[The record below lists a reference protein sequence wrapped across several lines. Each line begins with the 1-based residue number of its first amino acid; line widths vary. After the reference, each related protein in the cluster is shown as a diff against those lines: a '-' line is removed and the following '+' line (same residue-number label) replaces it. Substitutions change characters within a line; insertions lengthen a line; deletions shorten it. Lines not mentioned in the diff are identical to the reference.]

1 MGARRRTLH
10 RGTAG
15 GKPFSK
21 ARNSGNSRDSFAAM
35 RTTVA
40 ILVVALGLHACK
52 QGENA
57 GAEEAKKQAE
67 EDLKAKAKEPNAI
80 PKVINPPVP
89 GRAKLDCASVIDTA
103 KFQQL
108 LGEKEPITVTESKS
122 EPEAAAS
129 CSLVR
134 GGKKLS
140 DAEQKATL
148 KKNGRLGVMPG
159 DELCNI
165 STFCWTIEDPD
176 RFVKKCAE
184 TKEKVDSGLGFPA
197 CILVVATG
205 EDDVNRYRFFD
216 DDTKCIFQVRG
227 GPSMVDND
235 LIGKCAKGA
244 HDLIGPDQIKPGAA
258 PAATGNG
265 SGSGSGS

>member
-1 MGARRRTLH
+1 MLV
-10 RGTAG
+10 
-15 GKPFSK
+15 
-21 ARNSGNSRDSFAAM
+21 SGPM

-40 ILVVALGLHACK
+40 ILVVALGLSACSK
-52 QGENA
+52 GENA
-57 GAEEAKKQAE
+57 GAEEAKKQAQAE
-67 EDLKAKAKEPNAI
+67 LEAKAKEPNAI

-89 GRAKLDCASVIDTA
+89 GRAKLDCAAVIDTA
-103 KFQQL
+103 KFQQI
-108 LGEKEPITVTESKS
+108 LGEKDPLTVAPSKS

-129 CSLVR
+129 CSILR
-134 GGKKLS
+134 GGKRLS
-140 DAEQKATL
+140 EAEQKAAL

-159 DELCNI
+159 DELCNV

-176 RFVKKCAE
+176 RFQKKCAE
-184 TKEKVDSGLGFPA
+184 MKEKIDSSLGFPA

-244 HDLIGPDQIKPGAA
+244 HDLIGPEQIKPGAA
-258 PAATGNG
+258 PAAG
-265 SGSGSGS
+265 SGSGS